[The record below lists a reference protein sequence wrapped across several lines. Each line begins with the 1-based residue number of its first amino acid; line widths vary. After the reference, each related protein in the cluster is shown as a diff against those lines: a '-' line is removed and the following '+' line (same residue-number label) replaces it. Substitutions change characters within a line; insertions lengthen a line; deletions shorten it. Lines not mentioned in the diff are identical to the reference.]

1 MQHQEPDL
9 SLTLD
14 TRSRHLD
21 NNHDCVTQDDESEH
35 TVLDTHRRVWE
46 ADRHASEC
54 RRCNRRFNFLVRR
67 HHCRRCGLVVCDR
80 CSSHRIRL
88 PPNEI
93 IQDPAVDPSHYPLI
107 AMHPQRVCDAC
118 VRLPIK
124 EIPSSS
130 MSSNT
135 RRRATAPVTMR
146 RSGSSQSLMSE
157 CPVCGHDLLGMAK
170 KDQENHLQMCL
181 NAGSPPVRPPRYLG
195 KGKQKGM
202 WIRH

>member
-1 MQHQEPDL
+1 MTSMFWYL
-9 SLTLD
+9 MY
-14 TRSRHLD
+14 
-21 NNHDCVTQDDESEH
+21 
-35 TVLDTHRRVWE
+35 
-46 ADRHASEC
+46 
-54 RRCNRRFNFLVRR
+54 F
-67 HHCRRCGLVVCDR
+67 RRCGLVVCDR

-124 EIPSSS
+124 EVPSSS
-130 MSSNT
+130 SSNT
-135 RRRATAPVTMR
+135 RRRATAPVSMR

-157 CPVCGHDLLGMAK
+157 CPVCGRDLLGMAK

-195 KGKQKGM
+195 KDVKGIVD
-202 WIRH
+202 WDQGIDLFVVYELSSDSPEISYECPICFEEFKAGNYTYDTTILDKTLTLY

>member
-1 MQHQEPDL
+1 MA
-9 SLTLD
+9 TL
-14 TRSRHLD
+14 
-21 NNHDCVTQDDESEH
+21 
-35 TVLDTHRRVWE
+35 
-46 ADRHASEC
+46 
-54 RRCNRRFNFLVRR
+54 FLF
-67 HHCRRCGLVVCDR
+67 RRCGLVVCDR

-124 EIPSSS
+124 EVPSSS
-130 MSSNT
+130 SSNT

-195 KGKQKGM
+195 KRKIKGSLTRLKVLIDFSLDITQSMSCHPIHPRSVMNVPFVLRSLKQV
-202 WIRH
+202 